1 MTAPTVLEP
10 AAITPSAIAAAKP
23 APLGRIPELDGLR
36 GAAIFFVIVWHYF
49 YFFPAKDHQ
58 SQGVLR
64 SLYISLEKCIALG
77 WTGVD
82 LFFVLSGFLIG
93 GILLD
98 AKGSPS
104 YFKTFY
110 ARRFFRII
118 PIYFLWI
125 SCYVALRA
133 LSGPVV
139 LGGAAGP
146 EGPSSWGR
154 IFAHFFFVQNLGFI
168 AYSGVA
174 AAWFVST
181 WSLAVEEQFY
191 LIAPLAVRYI
201 SRRRLMGLLM
211 AVVLFAPGFRMYIH
225 YHFHAATNL
234 EPAYILMPCRADALA
249 LGMLAALGWRNPAF
263 RRWLSE
269 HTGAVYSLFALLL
282 AGVLLL
288 SRYSP
293 DQHDLTM
300 VSFGYTWIALFYLS
314 ALLLA
319 LSRPTGPVAS
329 LTRMGWLRELGTVS
343 YCMYLI
349 HQTVNLL
356 LQILFEPSALGTGNW
371 KSLATSVS
379 AGLVTYGLARLSW
392 TYFEGPLQRR
402 GHAFKY

>member
-1 MTAPTVLEP
+1 MTVSTTLEP
-10 AAITPSAIAAAKP
+10 VASVSPEISPAKRASPS
-23 APLGRIPELDGLR
+23 RIPELDGLR
-36 GAAIFFVIVWHYF
+36 GAAIFFVILWHYF
-49 YFFPAKDHQ
+49 YFFPANDHQ
-58 SQGVLR
+58 SSGILR
-64 SLYISLEKCIALG
+64 NLYISFEKCIALG
-77 WTGVD
+77 WSGVD

-98 AKGSPS
+98 AKESPS

-125 SCYVALRA
+125 FCYVALRA
-133 LSGPVV
+133 FSGPVI
-139 LGGAAGP
+139 LGGAPGP

-191 LIAPLAVRYI
+191 LIAPLVVRFV
-201 SRRRLMGLLM
+201 SRRRLMGVLI
-211 AVVLFAPGFRMYIH
+211 AVVLFAPVFRMYIH

-234 EPAYILMPCRADALA
+234 DPTYILMPCRADALA
-249 LGMLAALGWRNPAF
+249 LGMLAALGWRKPAF
-263 RRWLSE
+263 RGWLCG
-269 HTGAVYSLFALLL
+269 HAGAVYSLFALLL

-300 VSFGYTWIALFYLS
+300 VSFGYTWMALFYLS

-329 LTRMGWLRELGTVS
+329 LTRMRWLRELGTIS

-349 HQTVNLL
+349 HQAVILFLQTL
-356 LQILFEPSALGTGNW
+356 LQPPAPGTGNW
-371 KSLATSVS
+371 KSLTAAVL
-379 AGLVTYGLARLSW
+379 AAVVTYGLARASW
-392 TYFEGPLQRR
+392 MYFEGPLQRR
-402 GHAFKY
+402 GHAYKY